1 MADSIQVMTA
11 AATGRDVERVL
22 SSAHF
27 SRNSAGDSFL
37 FAIPIFLSSL
47 FNVLSN
53 VFEAWSHIF
62 KAESKSLRDA
72 LTAPLS
78 WQSLAVASA
87 KISRHNALGEFTD
100 SPDVN
105 ALTS

>member
-1 MADSIQVMTA
+1 MTA

-47 FNVLSN
+47 LNVLSN
-53 VFEAWSHIF
+53 VFEAGRIF
-62 KAESKSLRDA
+62 LKESKSLRDA
-72 LTAPLS
+72 LD
-78 WQSLAVASA
+78 
-87 KISRHNALGEFTD
+87 D
-100 SPDVN
+100 SFVV
-105 ALTS
+105 